1 MKTTDIRAVKANR
14 VTWVGFY
21 TNLVLVIFKLAAGI
35 IGQSAAMVADSLHSL
50 SDFVTDIVVLI
61 TFRIIDNPPD
71 KSHDYSHAKYETL
84 ASFLIGFAL
93 FLVGV
98 GILWS
103 GAKKIWLCLSGTSI
117 ERPGTIALFAA
128 VVSIVSKEWLY
139 RYTAKVGREINSQA
153 VIANAWHHRSDA
165 FSSIGTMLGIG
176 GAILLGEKW
185 HILDPVAAVI
195 VSFFVMKVALMILGG
210 SVQELTEGSL
220 DEEIEEKIVETITK
234 VKGTIEPHDLRTR
247 RIGNTIAIDLHIY
260 VETSLSVVDAH
271 KIASEVEAALRDM
284 FGQGTFVSVHI
295 EPYLAQAE

>member
-21 TNLVLVIFKLAAGI
+21 TNLVLVVFKLAAGI

-93 FLVGV
+93 FLVGA

-117 ERPGTIALFAA
+117 ESPGTIALFAA

-139 RYTAKVGREINSQA
+139 RYTAKAGREINSQA

>member
-21 TNLVLVIFKLAAGI
+21 INLVLVVFKLAAGI

-117 ERPGTIALFAA
+117 ESPGTIALFAA

-260 VETSLSVVDAH
+260 VETNLSVVDAH
-271 KIASEVEAALRDM
+271 KIASDVEAALRDT